1 MTMTPTNPMIK
12 NIMIPAIIAEII
24 SAAPVNH
31 MIMFI
36 ILQLLT
42 IPGVE
47 ELDSEG
53 VVDIVGVGIM
63 LAEVKGNI
71 ITKVMIET

>member
-1 MTMTPTNPMIK
+1 MTPTNPMIK

-24 SAAPVNH
+24 SAVPVKH

-36 ILQLLT
+36 TLQLLT
-42 IPGVE
+42 IPDVE

-53 VVDIVGVGIM
+53 VVVIVRVLVGI
-63 LAEVKGNI
+63 V
-71 ITKVMIET
+71 

>member
-1 MTMTPTNPMIK
+1 MIK
-12 NIMIPAIIAEII
+12 NIMIPAIMAEII
-24 SAAPVNH
+24 SAAPVKH

-42 IPGVE
+42 IPDVE

-53 VVDIVGVGIM
+53 VVDIVGVLVGFK
-63 LAEVKGNI
+63 LAEMVGNI
-71 ITKVMIET
+71 IPKVMIET